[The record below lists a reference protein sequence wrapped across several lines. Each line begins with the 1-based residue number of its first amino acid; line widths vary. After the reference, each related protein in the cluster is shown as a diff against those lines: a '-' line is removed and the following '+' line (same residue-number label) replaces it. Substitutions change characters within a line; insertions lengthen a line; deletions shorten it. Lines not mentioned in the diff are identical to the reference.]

1 MVTVDLTLY
10 AFGAGMFAILMSSYI
25 ISWILK
31 RDPGSARMKEVSNY
45 IVIGTSAYLKR
56 QIKTIFLVMPW
67 LAALVSY
74 FFGWPTSIAFIS
86 GVLLSL
92 LAGYIG
98 MNVAVRTNVRVACAA
113 RKSSGQTLRIAF
125 LGGGVIGLAVPG
137 LSMLGL
143 FILRIAFNDISALV
157 GFGFGASLAALFAQ
171 IGGGIYTKSADI
183 GADLVGKVEEEIPE
197 DDPRNPAVVADLVGD
212 NVGDCAGRGSDL
224 FQTFS
229 DDIVTGMLL
238 GVVFV
243 VRYGPNA
250 VVFPFILEA
259 TGVLSSMVGIALVRE
274 WKGISPTKSLLI
286 GLFTTAIVSS
296 FGLYFLSTLLL
307 NDVTLFFAGLLG
319 LSAMLAS
326 IGVTI
331 Y

>member
-1 MVTVDLTLY
+1 
-10 AFGAGMFAILMSSYI
+10 
-25 ISWILK
+25 
-31 RDPGSARMKEVSNY
+31 
-45 IVIGTSAYLKR
+45 
-56 QIKTIFLVMPW
+56 
-67 LAALVSY
+67 
-74 FFGWPTSIAFIS
+74 
-86 GVLLSL
+86 
-92 LAGYIG
+92 
-98 MNVAVRTNVRVACAA
+98 
-113 RKSSGQTLRIAF
+113 
-125 LGGGVIGLAVPG
+125 
-137 LSMLGL
+137 
-143 FILRIAFNDISALV
+143 
-157 GFGFGASLAALFAQ
+157 
-171 IGGGIYTKSADI
+171 
-183 GADLVGKVEEEIPE
+183 
-197 DDPRNPAVVADLVGD
+197 
-212 NVGDCAGRGSDL
+212 
-224 FQTFS
+224 
-229 DDIVTGMLL
+229 MLL